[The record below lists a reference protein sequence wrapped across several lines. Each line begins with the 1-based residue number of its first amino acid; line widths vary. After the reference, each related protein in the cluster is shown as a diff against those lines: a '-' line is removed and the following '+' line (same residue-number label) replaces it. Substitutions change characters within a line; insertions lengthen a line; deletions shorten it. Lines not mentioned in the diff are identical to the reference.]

1 MWNDLSISAVAA
13 GFIAV
18 LVSYAGPL
26 AIFFQA
32 GEAGHV
38 APDMVSSWILGIS
51 LGAGISGVVLSL
63 YLRAPII
70 TAWSAPGTAL
80 LVTLLPSL
88 SMNEVVGAYLVAAT
102 IIFAIGVSG
111 SFDRIIALIPPEIA
125 AGMMAGILFPFGVG
139 AFKSITS
146 LPVLA
151 LGMMMAFLVFRRLI
165 PRYSVVLVLLAG
177 IVLAVGLGT
186 THLQDVRPAFA
197 TPQFVAPLFSLA
209 ATMSLA
215 LPLVLVSL
223 TGQFLPGMAILRGA
237 GYPAASRPII
247 AVTSIA
253 SFFVAFL
260 GGITIV
266 IAAITA
272 AICTGPTAHPDPA
285 KRYIAGVANGV
296 FYLIGGVF
304 SGTIV
309 TLFAAL
315 PKEFVAVTAGLA
327 LIGAITVNLMAAV
340 KDEKHRDAAMITFLA
355 TASGLTFLG
364 LGSAFWGVVIGII
377 AHLIENM
384 GRQTPVTAK
393 SALGR

>member
-1 MWNDLSISAVAA
+1 MWKDLSISAIAA

-18 LVSYAGPL
+18 LVSYSGPL
-26 AIFFQA
+26 AILFQA
-32 GEAGHV
+32 GEAGHI

-51 LGAGISGVVLSL
+51 LGAGISGVLLSI
-63 YLRAPII
+63 YLRAPIV

-80 LVTLLPSL
+80 LVTLLPSM
-88 SMNEVVGAYLVAAT
+88 SMNEVVGAYLIAAA
-102 IIFAIGVSG
+102 IIFAIGITG
-111 SFDRIIALIPPEIA
+111 TFDRIIALIPPEIA
-125 AGMMAGILFPFGVG
+125 AGMMAGILFPFGIG

-151 LGMMMAFLVFRRLI
+151 LGMTLAFLIFRRLA
-165 PRYSVVLVLLAG
+165 PRYSVVLVLVSG
-177 IVLAVGLGT
+177 IALAVGLGT
-186 THLQDVRPAFA
+186 THLQDVRPALA
-197 TPQFVAPLFSLA
+197 TPQLVVPAFGFAGL
-209 ATMSLA
+209 MSLA

-223 TGQFLPGMAILRGA
+223 TGQFMPGMAILRSA
-237 GYPAASRPII
+237 GYPATAKPII
-247 AVTSIA
+247 AVTSIVSLFMA
-253 SFFVAFL
+253 VL

-272 AICTGPTAHPDPA
+272 AICTGPAAHPDPA

-296 FYLIGGVF
+296 FYLIGGLF

-309 TLFAAL
+309 MLYSAL

-327 LIGAITVNLMAAV
+327 LIGAITVNLMGAV

-364 LGSAFWGVVIGII
+364 LGSAFWGVVIGVI
-377 AHLIENM
+377 AHLIENI
-384 GRQTPVTAK
+384 GRPAAK
-393 SALGR
+393 PAS